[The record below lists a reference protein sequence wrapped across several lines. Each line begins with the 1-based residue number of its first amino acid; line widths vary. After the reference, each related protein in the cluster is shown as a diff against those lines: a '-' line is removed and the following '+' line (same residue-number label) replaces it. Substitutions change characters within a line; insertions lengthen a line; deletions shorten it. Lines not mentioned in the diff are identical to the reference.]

1 MENTRFDLEQTA
13 LQPHH
18 IRARG
23 NSGYIG
29 FVEGT
34 ISGLRTLGF
43 PPYTAHDYR
52 LLTTF
57 VDPVTGCEIRD
68 WEEHNICDSVARLE
82 LVGGFPD
89 AADRRSLFQGATWLG
104 WGIER
109 RGSVHWRHDDYLV
122 SFRLKTVAAPLADGH
137 GYCLSLEFSEIDIPG
152 DTIALKLEH
161 KDFTFGA
168 LRPWV
173 WVDAISDFKA
183 IRHSP
188 VEFSGHDCAL
198 VLGVAGGTLVDDQWT
213 LPLKGKK
220 TFTVHLAAV
229 IAPTREEAT
238 EKLQSVLVDPAA
250 SLRQAQQVWEKLA
263 LDMQSRV
270 PQFRCDRHELEAF
283 YTGSLRTQLINRW
296 DSPEYFTQP
305 FFSTSGLGF
314 ANGAYFW
321 DMSYCPKIMSLW
333 EPEAVRRHLRQWL
346 TVDPHATNQ
355 FSGFD
360 GAGMG
365 GWYALNDF
373 ALTKLIYQYCGVT
386 GDRDFLT
393 EPFGEG
399 TVIGRLEQLLE
410 ESENRFEAKDGL
422 LNFGRNENL
431 LELRSSGYEGYVPSP
446 NGERYFC
453 WQRLAELKEWLSL
466 SGEKC
471 REKAETIKDGFFK
484 HLWNA
489 EKGWPE
495 SITPEGRRETP
506 YSIQIFNLLSSRLF
520 EGEKLDSLLA
530 HLNDEEF
537 VSSHGLESI
546 SKTDIRYELN
556 DLDWSG
562 GGTFV
567 GVCPVMAEDLYQLD
581 RPLEAWKVLGRLL
594 WWPSVFPYYPQ
605 VMRAKKAG
613 YEERQRPI
621 CIASGSAAEVVI
633 FGIFGVRYELD
644 GSATACVQLPPDMKN
659 ASLRGIKLRQ
669 GSCDLIVEDGLLR
682 IEHNGT
688 IKTVAVGQRFDLP
701 G

>member
-1 MENTRFDLEQTA
+1 MENTRFDLEQA
-13 LQPHH
+13 AQQPHH
-18 IRARG
+18 LRARG

-34 ISGLRTLGF
+34 ISGIRTLGF
-43 PPYTAHDYR
+43 PPFTAHDYR

-57 VDPVTGCEIRD
+57 VEPVTGCEIRD
-68 WEEHNICDSVARLE
+68 WEEHNICESVARLE

-109 RGSVHWRHDDYLV
+109 KGAVHWRHDDRLI
-122 SFRLKTVAAPLADGH
+122 SFRLKTVVAPLADRH
-137 GYCLSLEFSEIDIPG
+137 GFCLSLEFSEIDIPG
-152 DTIALKLEH
+152 DTLILKLEH
-161 KDFTFGA
+161 NDFTLGA
-168 LRPWV
+168 VRPWV
-173 WVDAISDFKA
+173 WVDAMSDFRA
-183 IRHSP
+183 IPQSP
-188 VEFSGHDCAL
+188 MDFEGKDCAL
-198 VLGVAGGTLVDDQWT
+198 CLGVDGGTLEGDKWT
-213 LPLKGKK
+213 LPLKGKE

-229 IAPTREEAT
+229 IAPTGGQAREKVSEVLQNAAGSMSEAGN
-238 EKLQSVLVDPAA
+238 
-250 SLRQAQQVWEKLA
+250 VWKKMA
-263 LDMQSRV
+263 RHMQSRL
-270 PQFRCDRHELEAF
+270 PEFHCDRPELEAF
-283 YTGSLRTQLINRW
+283 YLGSLRTQLINRW

-333 EPEAVRRHLRQWL
+333 EPEAVRKHLRQWL

-373 ALTKLIYQYCGVT
+373 ALTKLIHQYCGVT

-410 ESENRFEAKDGL
+410 ESENKFEAKDGL

-453 WQRLAELKEWLSL
+453 WQRLAELKEWVSL
-466 SGEKC
+466 SGEEC
-471 REKAETIKDGFFK
+471 RAKAEAVRHGFFK

-495 SITPEGRRETP
+495 AITPEGRRVTP
-506 YSIQIFNLLSSRLF
+506 YSIQVFNLLSSQLF
-520 EGEKLDSLLA
+520 KGEELDALLR
-530 HLNDEEF
+530 HLNEEEF

-546 SKTDIRYELN
+546 SKKDIRYELN

-581 RPLEAWKVLGRLL
+581 RPQEAWKVLGRLL
-594 WWPSVFPYYPQ
+594 WWPGVFPYYPQ
-605 VMRAKKAG
+605 VVRAKKAG

-621 CIASGSAAEVVI
+621 CIASGAAAEVVI
-633 FGIFGVRYELD
+633 FGIFGLRYELD
-644 GSATACVQLPPDMKN
+644 GRASACIQLPPDMKT
-659 ASLRGIKLRQ
+659 ASLRGIRLRQ
-669 GSCDLIVEDGLLR
+669 GSCDLVVENGKVQITHDGAT
-682 IEHNGT
+682 IE
-688 IKTVAVGQRFDLP
+688 APLGQRFDLP
-701 G
+701 V